1 VSSKAQRLYLVIR
14 EVRACF
20 HALKSVADEAL
31 ADLDVNAA
39 TRAVLETTAEGP
51 PRTVPQIAR
60 MKRVSRQHIQMN
72 VDALLERGL
81 VAMQDNPAHKRSP
94 FVVLTA
100 RGRQIFSRSAAVSS
114 LLETFA
120 VRFSA
125 GALDGTA
132 KTLRTLRT
140 LCESTL
146 KKGDTDD

>member
-1 VSSKAQRLYLVIR
+1 MSSKAQRLYLVIR

-20 HALKSVADEAL
+20 HVLKSVADEAL

-39 TRAVLETTAEGP
+39 TRAVLETAAEGP

-60 MKRVSRQHIQMN
+60 MKRVSRQHIQVN

-100 RGRQIFSRSAAVSS
+100 RGRQIFSEIRSREQPLLAKFAA
-114 LLETFA
+114 
-120 VRFSA
+120 RFPSK
-125 GALDGTA
+125 ALDGTA
-132 KTLRTLRT
+132 ETLRTLRT
-140 LCESTL
+140 LCDSTL
-146 KKGDTDD
+146 KTRRQR